1 MTKPASWA
9 FIIALAV
16 LGGATVAAA
25 QEDAARYASRPVE
38 FVVPFAA
45 GGSADVIARI
55 VAHVVA
61 EHWRQPVVVQDK
73 PGATGAVASE
83 YVARATPD
91 GYTLLLAT
99 ASTHAVLP
107 AYRHDLSYDTIKSFA
122 PATLVATFPNILV
135 VNPRKVPVHTVSE
148 LIAYLKAHPGQLN
161 YSSTGAGGSVHFA
174 AELFKL
180 MTGTQMTHVPYKG
193 GGPALSDLL
202 AGTVDLTF
210 DNMATLWPQV
220 QQGHLRVLGVASLK
234 RTPLAPDVPAIAET
248 VPGYEALTWVGVEAP
263 AGTPKPIINKISAA
277 FAEAANEPET
287 RKQLE
292 SLGATPAGDKPA
304 EFLQVIKTDRARW
317 EKVAAEAHLSAG
329 TR

>member
-1 MTKPASWA
+1 MIKRIFGVAISASA
-9 FIIALAV
+9 AL
-16 LGGATVAAA
+16 GAATFVAA
-25 QEDAARYASRPVE
+25 QEDPAHYPGRPVE

-45 GGSADVIARI
+45 GGSADVIARM
-55 VAHVVA
+55 VAQVVS
-61 EHWRQPVVVQDK
+61 ERWRNPVVVQDK

-83 YVARATPD
+83 YVAHAAPD

-99 ASTHAVLP
+99 ASTHTVLP
-107 AYRHDLSYDTIKSFA
+107 AYRHDLSYDTIRSFA

-135 VNPRKVPVHTVSE
+135 VNPGKVPVNTVAE

-161 YSSTGAGGSVHFA
+161 YSSTGAGGSVHFT

-180 MTGTQMTHVPYKG
+180 MTGTQITHVPYKG

-220 QQGHLRVLGVASLK
+220 QQGRLRVLGVASLE
-234 RTPLAPDVPAIAET
+234 RTPLAPGVPAIAET
-248 VPGYEALTWVGVEAP
+248 VPGFEALTWVGVEAP
-263 AGTPKPIINKISAA
+263 AGTPEPIIDKISAA
-277 FAEAANEPET
+277 FADAANEPET

-304 EFLQVIKTDRARW
+304 EFLQFMKNDRARW
-317 EKVAAEAHLSAG
+317 EKVAEEAHLSAG
-329 TR
+329 AQ

>member
-1 MTKPASWA
+1 MIKRALLA
-9 FIIALAV
+9 AIAALAAWPAMFV
-16 LGGATVAAA
+16 AA
-25 QEDAARYASRPVE
+25 QENPARYPIRPVE
-38 FVVPFAA
+38 LVVPFAA
-45 GGSADVIARI
+45 GGSADVIARM
-55 VAHVVA
+55 VAQEVSQ
-61 EHWRQPVVVQDK
+61 HWQQPIVVQDK

-83 YVARATPD
+83 YVAHAAPD
-91 GYTLLLAT
+91 GYTLLLST

-107 AYRHDLSYDTIKSFA
+107 AYRHDLTYDTIKSFA

-135 VNPRKVPVHTVSE
+135 VNPRKVPVHTVAE
-148 LIAYLKAHPGQLN
+148 LIGYLRAHPGQLN
-161 YSSTGAGGSVHFA
+161 YSSTGAGGSVHFT

-220 QQGHLRVLGVASLK
+220 QQGRLRVLGVASLE

-248 VPGYEALTWVGVEAP
+248 VPGFEALTWVGVEAP
-263 AGTPKPIINKISAA
+263 AGTPDVIVNKISAA
-277 FAEAANEPET
+277 FAAAANQPDV

-292 SLGATPAGDKPA
+292 SLGATPAGDKPT
-304 EFLQVIKTDRARW
+304 EFLQFMKADRARW
-317 EKVAAEAHLSAG
+317 EKVAKEAHLSAEKQ
-329 TR
+329 